1 MGRNQKAY
9 LCNRLI
15 GVLTKDQQK
24 KYLVGLGK
32 KFTLKKHLIGVSHVE
47 RKKMSES
54 TTLLECPKCSHI
66 SKVYHLDWYAVVC
79 EGCSEEVKLTE
90 FKETEEES

>member
-1 MGRNQKAY
+1 MKFKKERNTEKVCDICGEDFNPDELGHYECKTIQ
-9 LCNRLI
+9 
-15 GVLTKDQQK
+15 DQD
-24 KYLVGLGK
+24 
-32 KFTLKKHLIGVSHVE
+32 
-47 RKKMSES
+47 ES

-90 FKETEEES
+90 FKEKANA

>member
-1 MGRNQKAY
+1 M
-9 LCNRLI
+9 NREITRQDVELWAENYREAI
-15 GVLTKDQQK
+15 DTLMWFIDKNYTKEDMIESIQN
-24 KYLVGLGK
+24 L
-32 KFTLKKHLIGVSHVE
+32 
-47 RKKMSES
+47 SES

-90 FKETEEES
+90 FKEIEEEM

>member
-1 MGRNQKAY
+1 
-9 LCNRLI
+9 
-15 GVLTKDQQK
+15 
-24 KYLVGLGK
+24 
-32 KFTLKKHLIGVSHVE
+32 
-47 RKKMSES
+47 MSEP

-90 FKETEEES
+90 FKEKS

>member
-1 MGRNQKAY
+1 MEQD
-9 LCNRLI
+9 
-15 GVLTKDQQK
+15 T
-24 KYLVGLGK
+24 
-32 KFTLKKHLIGVSHVE
+32 FTTTNMVE
-47 RKKMSES
+47 NNMSES

-90 FKETEEES
+90 FKEIEEEV